1 MQILHSLA
9 FVINDQSLQHVS
21 MCILL
26 LRFLASARIC
36 VPIRKCILRR
46 SYLRSTAPAGEAM
59 LLQSGLRP
67 GPCSRFLKQD
77 GVWNNSLSQSRT
89 ERSTAHDDLI
99 LRTPFA
105 LTCLFRHDVRQQSA
119 QPVPR
124 AAIFP
129 RLGSM
134 TLFSTTV

>member
-46 SYLRSTAPAGEAM
+46 SSDL
-59 LLQSGLRP
+59 LLQLGKQCSYNLDFGL
-67 GPCSRFLKQD
+67 
-77 GVWNNSLSQSRT
+77 
-89 ERSTAHDDLI
+89 AHARD
-99 LRTPFA
+99 
-105 LTCLFRHDVRQQSA
+105 S
-119 QPVPR
+119 
-124 AAIFP
+124 
-129 RLGSM
+129 
-134 TLFSTTV
+134 